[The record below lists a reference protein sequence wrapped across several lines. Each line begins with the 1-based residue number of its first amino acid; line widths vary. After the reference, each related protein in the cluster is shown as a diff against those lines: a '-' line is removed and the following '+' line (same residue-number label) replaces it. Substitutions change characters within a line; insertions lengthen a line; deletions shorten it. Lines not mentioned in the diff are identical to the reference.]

1 MHLSEANDARADAEV
16 AGANVSVPVL
26 VLGATADNCCTPSHS
41 ARIYAGVG
49 HERKQL
55 HMVSGALHFF
65 NNPESTRY
73 LDEAVSV
80 IGDFID
86 TSLDQPA
93 RTVSA

>member
-1 MHLSEANDARADAEV
+1 
-16 AGANVSVPVL
+16 
-26 VLGATADNCCTPSHS
+26 
-41 ARIYAGVG
+41 
-49 HERKQL
+49 
-55 HMVSGALHFF
+55 MVSGALHFF

-93 RTVSA
+93 RTVST